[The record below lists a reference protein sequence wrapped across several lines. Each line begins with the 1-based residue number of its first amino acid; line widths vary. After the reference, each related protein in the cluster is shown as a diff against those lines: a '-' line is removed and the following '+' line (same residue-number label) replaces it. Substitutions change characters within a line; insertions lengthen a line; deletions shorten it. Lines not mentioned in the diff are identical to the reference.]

1 MKEPTVAVIVVDP
14 AASVGAKPLLLTV
27 ATEVVDELHTTP
39 FTRSC
44 DEPSVK
50 IAVAVNC
57 SLIPMPRVNPSGVT
71 TIAEIVGV
79 VTVIV
84 VDPVIPLRVAEIVVV
99 PAATAVPI
107 PFTSTVAVAVE
118 DELQVT
124 RLVRSRLLPS
134 L

>member
-1 MKEPTVAVIVVDP
+1 M
-14 AASVGAKPLLLTV
+14 
-27 ATEVVDELHTTP
+27 
-39 FTRSC
+39 
-44 DEPSVK
+44 
-50 IAVAVNC
+50 
-57 SLIPMPRVNPSGVT
+57 T

-107 PFTSTVAVAVE
+107 PFTSIVAVAVE

-124 RLVRSRLLPS
+124 RVVRSRLLPS

>member
-14 AASVGAKPLLLTV
+14 AASVVAKPLLLTV

-124 RLVRSRLLPS
+124 RVVRSRLLPS

>member
-50 IAVAVNC
+50 IAVALNC

>member
-1 MKEPTVAVIVVDP
+1 VKEPTVAVIVVDP